1 MSVRAKLFL
10 LLLALSVLPIL
21 FLRLNGHF
29 AVKQLTQ
36 DLMAS
41 SQRTLV
47 AKAKSQ
53 MLTMVEDH
61 AELWRRQ
68 SLLLEQTLRLQAS
81 EVEKALAAQ
90 SPPDLSARLA
100 EAYRNSMRIPVRE
113 TPGQLTVF
121 ADGRLEA
128 SAAVKLPRRF
138 DGREAA
144 WYQLAIREDGAVWT
158 APVIDPVT
166 RSIGVTLSVPV
177 RDASGR
183 AVGVTSVMAPLAIG
197 GMSTTHTSN
206 LSERLRT
213 YLVAYDHP
221 DAAAKG
227 LRVIGRTDP
236 QDGDEASEGGHG
248 KGRRMGMMGL
258 AEPTWL
264 TPDDLQELAGILDD
278 LDKGMSEVRQ
288 AEINTKDF
296 IWAYAPVGVKG
307 MALVLSAPKTDVAA
321 EAVRAADYIKERVQT
336 QMGQTLIMFLAAL
349 AAVGV
354 TALFVSRS
362 FTRPLSDLAH
372 MADRLGEGDF
382 SVRVTPSGGREFME
396 LGKVFNEMV
405 PELEESTR
413 LKQAMVL
420 AREVHQRLIPGEMP
434 ALAGLDLAAVSI
446 PCQETGGDS
455 FDVIPAAHDNPDRT
469 ALLVGDVTGHGLD
482 AALLMATA
490 RAYLRMRVR
499 QPGSP
504 AQVMTDVNRFLSL
517 DTGDTGR
524 FMTLFYLEANPRSNV
539 MRWVRAGHDPAIL
552 YRAATDDFQELGG
565 PGIPLGVL
573 DDRSFQEN
581 SQPMPECGDVLL
593 IGSDGLWE
601 ARGPDGSMFGKERVR
616 DVLREHAAR
625 PAQAVLDTLLAAWND
640 FRGEVPAE
648 DDVTLMVIKTVNT
661 GEA

>member
-29 AVKQLTQ
+29 AVKHLTQ
-36 DLMAS
+36 DLIYS

-68 SLLLEQTLRLQAS
+68 GMLLEQTLRLQAS

-90 SPPDLSARLA
+90 SPPELSARMA
-100 EAYRNSMRIPVRE
+100 AAYRNSMSIPMHE

-121 ADGRLEA
+121 ADGHLEA
-128 SAAVKLPRRF
+128 SAAVKLSRRF
-138 DGREAA
+138 DGRDAA
-144 WYQLAIREDGAVWT
+144 WYQLAMRENGAVWT
-158 APVIDPVT
+158 APVIDPLT
-166 RSIGVTLSVPV
+166 RRIGVTLSVPV

-183 AVGVTSVMAPLAIG
+183 VVGVTAVMAPLAIG
-197 GMSTTHTSN
+197 GMSTMHTSS

-213 YLVAYDHP
+213 YLVAFDHP
-221 DAAAKG
+221 DASVKG

-236 QDGDEASEGGHG
+236 QDGNGATEGGHG
-248 KGRRMGMMGL
+248 QGRRMGMMGL
-258 AEPTWL
+258 AEPVWL
-264 TPDDLQELAGILDD
+264 TPDDPQELRNILDD
-278 LDKGMSEVRQ
+278 LAKGTSEVRQ
-288 AEINTKDF
+288 AELGTKDY

-307 MALVLSAPKTDVAA
+307 MALVLSAPKTDVTA
-321 EAVRAADYIKERVQT
+321 EATRATDYIKQRVQS
-336 QMGQTLIMFLAAL
+336 QMGQTLAMSLAAL
-349 AAVGV
+349 VVVGV
-354 TALFVSRS
+354 AALYVSRS
-362 FTRPLSDLAH
+362 FTRPLSDLAR

-382 SVRVTPSGGREFME
+382 TVRVTPSGGREFME

-420 AREVHQRLIPGEMP
+420 AREVHQRLIPEVIP
-434 ALAGLDLAAVSI
+434 AVAGLDLAAVSI

-499 QPGSP
+499 QPGTP
-504 AQVMTDVNRFLSL
+504 AQVMNDVNRFLSL

-524 FMTLFYLEANPRSNV
+524 FMTLFYLEANPRSGT

-573 DDRSFQEN
+573 DDRTFQEN
-581 SQPMPECGDVLL
+581 TQPMPQHADVLL

-616 DVLREHAAR
+616 AILREHAASGAR
-625 PAQAVLDTLLAAWND
+625 DILDTLLAAWNE
-640 FRGEVPAE
+640 FRGDEPAE

-661 GEA
+661 GDA

>member
-21 FLRLNGHF
+21 FLRVNGHF
-29 AVKQLTQ
+29 AVKHLTQ
-36 DLMAS
+36 DLIAS

-47 AKAKSQ
+47 SKAKAQ

-68 SLLLEQTLRLQAS
+68 SLLLEQTLHLQTD
-81 EVEKALAAQ
+81 EVEKALA
-90 SPPDLSARLA
+90 SSGPPDLSARLT
-100 EAYRNSMRIPVRE
+100 EAYRKSVLIPVRE
-113 TPGQLTVF
+113 IPGQLTVF

-128 SAAVKLPRRF
+128 SAEVKLPRRF

-144 WYQLAIREDGAVWT
+144 WYQLALRENGPVWT

-166 RSIGVTLSVPV
+166 RRIGVTLSAPV
-177 RDASGR
+177 RDASGK
-183 AVGVTSVMAPLAIG
+183 AVGVTAIMAPLAIG
-197 GMSTTHTSN
+197 GMSRAHTST
-206 LSERLRT
+206 LSERMRT

-236 QDGDEASEGGHG
+236 QDGGEPSDGAHG

-258 AEPTWL
+258 SEPVWL
-264 TPDDLQELAGILDD
+264 APDDPQELANILDD
-278 LDKGMSEVRQ
+278 LDKGLSEVRQ
-288 AEINTKDF
+288 AELNTKDF

-307 MALVLSAPKTDVAA
+307 MALVLAAPKTDVAA
-321 EAVRAADYIKERVQT
+321 DAVRASEYIMERVLT
-336 QMGQTLIMFLAAL
+336 QMRQTLVVFLAAL
-349 AAVGV
+349 AVVGV
-354 TALFVSRS
+354 AALVVSRS
-362 FTRPLSDLAH
+362 FTRPLSDLAN

-382 SVRVTPSGGREFME
+382 TVRVTPSGGREFME

-413 LKQAMVL
+413 LKQAMIL
-420 AREVHQRLIPGEMP
+420 AREVHQRLLPDKMP
-434 ALAGLDLAAVSI
+434 AVAGLDLAAVSI

-455 FDVIPAAHDNPDRT
+455 FDVIPAAHDNPHRT

-499 QPGSP
+499 QPGTP

-573 DDRSFQEN
+573 DDRIFQEN
-581 SQPMPECGDVLL
+581 TQPMPECGDVLL
-593 IGSDGLWE
+593 VGSDGLWE

-616 DVLREHAAR
+616 AVLREHAPR
-625 PAQAVLDTLLAAWND
+625 PAQAILDTLLAAWND
-640 FRGEVPAE
+640 FRGDVPAE

>member
-1 MSVRAKLFL
+1 VSVRAKLFL

-29 AVKQLTQ
+29 AVKHLTQ
-36 DLMAS
+36 DLIAR
-41 SQRTLV
+41 SQHTLV

-81 EVEKALAAQ
+81 EVEKALTAP

-128 SAAVKLPRRF
+128 SAEVKLPRRF

-144 WYQLAIREDGAVWT
+144 WYQLAMREGGAVWT
-158 APVIDPVT
+158 APVIDPLT
-166 RSIGVTLSVPV
+166 RRIGVTQSVPV

-183 AVGVTSVMAPLAIG
+183 AVGVTAVMAPLAIG
-197 GMSTTHTSN
+197 GMSTMHTSS

-221 DAAAKG
+221 DCAAKG

-236 QDGDEASEGGHG
+236 QDGNDAPEGGHG

-258 AEPTWL
+258 AEPVWL
-264 TPDDLQELAGILDD
+264 TPDDPQELRNILED
-278 LDKGMSEVRQ
+278 LGKGMSEVRQ
-288 AEINTKDF
+288 AELGTKDY

-307 MALVLSAPKTDVAA
+307 IALVLSAPKTDVAA
-321 EAVRAADYIKERVQT
+321 DAVQAAEYIRERVQT
-336 QMGQTLIMFLAAL
+336 QMGQTLFMFLAAL
-349 AAVGV
+349 AVVGV
-354 TALFVSRS
+354 AALFVSRS

-420 AREVHQRLIPGEMP
+420 AREVHQRLIPGVMP

-499 QPGSP
+499 QPGTP
-504 AQVMTDVNRFLSL
+504 AQVINDVNRFLSL

-552 YRAATDDFQELGG
+552 YRAATDAFQELGG

-581 SQPMPECGDVLL
+581 TQPMPEPGDVLL

-616 DVLREHAAR
+616 AVLREHSASGAR
-625 PAQAVLDTLLAAWND
+625 DILDTLLAAWND
-640 FRGEVPAE
+640 FRGDIPAE
-648 DDVTLMVIKTVNT
+648 DDVTLMVIKTVNN